1 MAAVAPSTDLKR
13 LAFVETAAANSVD
26 FVTGTKVFSKACGY
40 YSSAKETNALKVRR
54 ATRLHAPQTAI
65 ASRVFPRTRA
75 IWRVTTN
82 RACFAA
88 EAPHARGP
96 AASASPPPRRG
107 RLWFSREMLTS
118 RPSFLFP
125 PPTTGLPDQDR
136 GPDQGLRHPRGVQ
149 GPGEVPRVHD
159 HRRRQ
164 GAPTPERR
172 VGTNHLAIFHR
183 ASRLHGRDI
192 SRFFCPDSH

>member
-13 LAFVETAAANSVD
+13 LAFVETAAANSVE

-88 EAPHARGP
+88 EAPHAR
-96 AASASPPPRRG
+96 ATR
-107 RLWFSREMLTS
+107 
-118 RPSFLFP
+118 
-125 PPTTGLPDQDR
+125 
-136 GPDQGLRHPRGVQ
+136 GLRVASSQTRTPVVFPRDVDVASFFFL
-149 GPGEVPRVHD
+149 PSPH
-159 HRRRQ
+159 
-164 GAPTPERR
+164 
-172 VGTNHLAIFHR
+172 HR
-183 ASRLHGRDI
+183 A
-192 SRFFCPDSH
+192 P

>member
-75 IWRVTTN
+75 IWRGSAA
-82 RACFAA
+82 RARD
-88 EAPHARGP
+88 PR
-96 AASASPPPRRG
+96 PPRR
-107 RLWFSREMLTS
+107 L
-118 RPSFLFP
+118 
-125 PPTTGLPDQDR
+125 LPDEDACGFPAR
-136 GPDQGLRHPRGVQ
+136 
-149 GPGEVPRVHD
+149 
-159 HRRRQ
+159 
-164 GAPTPERR
+164 
-172 VGTNHLAIFHR
+172 
-183 ASRLHGRDI
+183 
-192 SRFFCPDSH
+192 C

>member
-75 IWRVTTN
+75 IWRVTTK

-125 PPTTGLPDQDR
+125 PA
-136 GPDQGLRHPRGVQ
+136 
-149 GPGEVPRVHD
+149 D
-159 HRRRQ
+159 HR
-164 GAPTPERR
+164 AP
-172 VGTNHLAIFHR
+172 
-183 ASRLHGRDI
+183 
-192 SRFFCPDSH
+192 